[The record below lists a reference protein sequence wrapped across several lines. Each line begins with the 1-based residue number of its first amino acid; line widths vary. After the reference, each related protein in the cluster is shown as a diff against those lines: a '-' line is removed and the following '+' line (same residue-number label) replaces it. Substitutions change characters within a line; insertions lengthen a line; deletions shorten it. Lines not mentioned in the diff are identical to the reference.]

1 MLSHYEQLEKA
12 ELKDILLT
20 LVEENAEVLDDIN
33 LLLEE
38 NNALKKQIYIF
49 EDQGFLIKMQKK
61 AEN

>member
-12 ELKDILLT
+12 KLKDILLT